1 MVRVREMTEAD
12 IEAVSGIR
20 VTGWQTA
27 YAGVV
32 PQPYLDAMTVEDDA
46 RQRRTWFTPSRGQV
60 LDLVAV
66 DDGAGPV
73 GWASL
78 GRYREEEPGDVSG
91 ELRGELYA
99 LYVRPDV
106 IGTGV
111 GRDLLQE
118 VHRHAAARRFD
129 SMLLWVL
136 RDNPRAR
143 RFYETAGYT
152 ADGAARSDLYGEVE
166 LTEVRYRRAL

>member
-1 MVRVREMTEAD
+1 MVRVREMTETD

-46 RQRRTWFTPSRGQV
+46 RQRRTWFTRSRGQV

-66 DDGAGPV
+66 DEGANPV

-78 GRYREEEPGDVSG
+78 GRYRG
-91 ELRGELYA
+91 EGERRPGELYA

-111 GRDLLQE
+111 GRRLLQE
-118 VHRHAAARRFD
+118 AHRHAVARRFD
-129 SMLLWVL
+129 NMLLWVL

-143 RFYETAGYT
+143 RFYETAGYA
-152 ADGAARSDLYGEVE
+152 ADGAVQSDLYGEVE

>member
-1 MVRVREMTEAD
+1 MVRVREMAETD

-46 RQRRTWFTPSRGQV
+46 RQRRTWFTRSRGRV

-66 DDGAGPV
+66 DEGANPV

-78 GRYREEEPGDVSG
+78 GRYRG
-91 ELRGELYA
+91 EGERRPGELYA

-111 GRDLLQE
+111 GRRLLQE
-118 VHRHAAARRFD
+118 AHRHAVARRFD
-129 SMLLWVL
+129 NMLLWVL

-143 RFYETAGYT
+143 RFYETAGYA
-152 ADGAARSDLYGEVE
+152 ADGAVQSDLYGEVE

>member
-46 RQRRTWFTPSRGQV
+46 RQRRTWFTRSRGQA

-78 GRYREEEPGDVSG
+78 GQYRG
-91 ELRGELYA
+91 EGKERPGELYA

-111 GRDLLQE
+111 GRLLLQE

-152 ADGAARSDLYGEVE
+152 ADGATQSDLYGEVE
-166 LTEVRYRRAL
+166 LTEVRYRRPL

>member
-1 MVRVREMTEAD
+1 MTEAD

-46 RQRRTWFTPSRGQV
+46 RQRRTWFTLSRGQA

-66 DDGAGPV
+66 DDAAVPV

-78 GRYREEEPGDVSG
+78 GQYRGEGEERP
-91 ELRGELYA
+91 GELYA
-99 LYVRPDV
+99 LYVRPDL

-111 GRDLLQE
+111 GRLLLQE

-152 ADGAARSDLYGEVE
+152 ADGAVRSDLYGEVE
-166 LTEVRYRRAL
+166 FPEVRYRRTL

>member
-46 RQRRTWFTPSRGQV
+46 RRRRTWFTPSRGQA

-66 DDGAGPV
+66 DDRAVAV

-78 GRYREEEPGDVSG
+78 GPYREEAGAAG
-91 ELRGELYA
+91 ESYGELYA
-99 LYVRPDV
+99 LYVRPDR

-111 GRDLLQE
+111 GRLLLQE
-118 VHRHAAARRFD
+118 VHRHAAALRFD
-129 SMLLWVL
+129 SLLLWVL
-136 RDNPRAR
+136 TDNPRAR

-152 ADGAARSDLYGEVE
+152 ADGAVQSDLYDEVE

>member
-46 RQRRTWFTPSRGQV
+46 RQRRTWFTRSRGQV

-78 GRYREEEPGDVSG
+78 GQYRGECEERP
-91 ELRGELYA
+91 GELYA

-111 GRDLLQE
+111 GRGLLQE
-118 VHRHAAARRFD
+118 VHRHAAARRFE

-152 ADGAARSDLYGEVE
+152 ADGAVRSDLYGEVE

>member
-1 MVRVREMTEAD
+1 MVRVREMAETD
-12 IEAVSGIR
+12 IEAVSGLR

-46 RQRRTWFTPSRGQV
+46 RQRRTWFTRSRGQV

-66 DDGAGPV
+66 DEGANPV

-78 GRYREEEPGDVSG
+78 GRYRG
-91 ELRGELYA
+91 EGERRPGELYA

-111 GRDLLQE
+111 GRRLLQE
-118 VHRHAAARRFD
+118 AHRHAVARRFD
-129 SMLLWVL
+129 NMLLWVL

-143 RFYETAGYT
+143 RFYETAGYA
-152 ADGAARSDLYGEVE
+152 ADGAVQSDLYGEVE

>member
-46 RQRRTWFTPSRGQV
+46 RQRRTWFTRSRGQV

-66 DDGAGPV
+66 DDRAGAV

-78 GRYREEEPGDVSG
+78 GPSREGTAGESHG
-91 ELRGELYA
+91 ELYGELYA

-111 GRDLLQE
+111 GRLLLQE
-118 VHRHAAARRFD
+118 VHRHATARRFD
-129 SMLLWVL
+129 GMLLWVL

-143 RFYETAGYT
+143 RFYETAGYA
-152 ADGAARSDLYGEVE
+152 ADGAVRSDPYGEVE
-166 LTEVRYRRAL
+166 LTEVRYSRAL

>member
-46 RQRRTWFTPSRGQV
+46 RQRRAWFTRSRGQA

-78 GRYREEEPGDVSG
+78 GQYRGEGEERP
-91 ELRGELYA
+91 GELYA

-111 GRDLLQE
+111 GRLLLQE

-152 ADGAARSDLYGEVE
+152 ADGAVQSDPYGEVE
-166 LTEVRYRRAL
+166 LTEVRYRRPL